1 MSNLWIILKKE
12 LRELFRDKKSLA
24 MMLVIPVL
32 IPFLILMMSFLFE
45 SQSSTDITEYNKMGF
60 AYELSD
66 VEKELLEQMD
76 ILYVTGS
83 EEEVIEAYDQDEV
96 YLYVTKENTTYTVH
110 TNSSEASMYA
120 ANFINSYFENYKRI
134 LQQNYLTQAGVNAD
148 EVLNIITVT
157 EEATEEDFYFASYL
171 KNYAFLFVIM
181 AITVSAT
188 YPATD
193 ATAGEKERGT
203 LETLLTFPIK
213 SRDIILGK
221 VFSVSLSS
229 IITGVLSLLL
239 AYITLILSKD
249 VFSVYANAYLAYSVP
264 ALLLGLGIIVVYSFF
279 ISGIC
284 IAIASKSKTFKEAQS
299 ALTPLTF
306 ISFFPGMIAFMI
318 NVPTSNLLAFV
329 PFLNMTMI
337 FTDIN
342 NGIYN
347 LTQIVILFVSS
358 IVYIAII
365 LYFIVKE
372 YNGEKVLFAKV

>member
-1 MSNLWIILKKE
+1 MRSNLWIILKKE

-24 MMLVIPVL
+24 MMLVIPIF

-45 SQSSTDITEYNKMGF
+45 SQSKMDITEYNKVGF

-66 VEKELLEQMD
+66 IEKELLKNMEFE
-76 ILYVTGS
+76 ISSGS
-83 EEEVIEAYDQDEV
+83 ESEMQDAYDKDEI
-96 YLYVTKENTTYTVH
+96 YLYVTKNDSEYTIH
-110 TNSSEASMYA
+110 SNSSEASMYA
-120 ANFINSYFENYKRI
+120 TTFIEQYFETYKNV
-134 LQQNYLTQAGVNAD
+134 LQQNYLTNEGVDANK
-148 EVLNIITVT
+148 VLNIITVT
-157 EEATEEDFYFASYL
+157 EDVAEEDFYFANYI
-171 KNYAFLFVIM
+171 KNYAFLFIIM

-193 ATAGEKERGT
+193 TTAGEKERGT

-213 SRDIILGK
+213 SKDIILGK
-221 VFSVSLSS
+221 FFSVSLSS
-229 IITGVLSLLL
+229 LITGILSFLLTF
-239 AYITLILSKD
+239 ITLFISKD
-249 VFSVYANAYLAYSVP
+249 LFSIYENANLLYSWQVIII
-264 ALLLGLGIIVVYSFF
+264 GLIIILIYSFF
-279 ISGIC
+279 ISGLC

-306 ISFFPGMIAFMI
+306 ISLFPGMIAFMI
-318 NVPTSNLLAFV
+318 NMQTNNLLAFV

-347 LTQIVILFVSS
+347 VLQIFIMFVSS

-365 LYFIVKE
+365 MYIIIKQ
-372 YNGEKVLFAKV
+372 YKSEKVLF